1 MNSSGFA
8 RKLGIKPGMTV
19 LLRDAPSGFA
29 SLLSN
34 LADGI
39 KLLRAVD
46 DKADCVIAFVRCKAD
61 VQAVASPYSARSWKT
76 VCCGLHIQKSRVP

>member
-19 LLRDAPSGFA
+19 LLRDAPPDFA

-39 KLLRAVD
+39 KLLRAAD
-46 DKADCVIAFVRCKAD
+46 DK
-61 VQAVASPYSARSWKT
+61 QT
-76 VCCGLHIQKSRVP
+76 V